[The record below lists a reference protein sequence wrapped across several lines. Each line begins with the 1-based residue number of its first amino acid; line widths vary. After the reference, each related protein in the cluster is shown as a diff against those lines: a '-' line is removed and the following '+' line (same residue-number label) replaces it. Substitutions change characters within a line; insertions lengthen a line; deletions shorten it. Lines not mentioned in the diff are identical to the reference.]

1 MLFSRHL
8 ATWILLST
16 TTIFQCDYETC
27 MALGAPLS
35 KPQKIHTFAART
47 DCEDLR
53 AVFADLKL
61 PVVSNPARPEQTIR
75 QQITYV
81 CKEGA

>member
-1 MLFSRHL
+1 MLLSRHL

-16 TTIFQCDYETC
+16 TTIFQCDYEKC
-27 MALGAPLS
+27 LALGGPVS
-35 KPQKIHTFAART
+35 KPQFVRAFAARE

-61 PVVSNPARPEQTIR
+61 PVTSSPLRPERTIR
-75 QQITYV
+75 QQVTYV
-81 CKEGA
+81 CKKGA